1 MSQAVEDLVRLG
13 CKHFG
18 APAGGARI
26 GHQSRHDPPLEAR
39 VSSLLDVPA
48 ECVIEVQVRP
58 QVVAT

>member
-1 MSQAVEDLVRLG
+1 
-13 CKHFG
+13 
-18 APAGGARI
+18 
-26 GHQSRHDPPLEAR
+26 